1 MNPQAALLII
11 DMQKGSFTP
20 ETPRYD
26 TQGTVNRINT
36 LAASLRRM
44 NGTVVHIQH
53 DGSGSGEFEKG
64 NWDWEILDELEVLDT
79 DLRIDKTANNVFYR
93 SSLSEELANRKI
105 KKLYIAGCA
114 TDFCVASSIQSA
126 LGKDYHITVIS
137 DGHTTGERPNLSSK
151 QVIDHY
157 NWVWENM
164 LPTQGSIEVKSSR
177 EILEKL
183 SQNGLYEHSNTEI

>member
-1 MNPQAALLII
+1 MNPKAALLII

-26 TQGTVNRINT
+26 TKGTVERINT
-36 LAASLRRM
+36 LAERLRKM

-79 DLRIDKTANNVFYR
+79 DLRVDKTANDVFYR
-93 SSLSEELANRKI
+93 SALSEELANRKI
-105 KKLYIAGCA
+105 KQLYIAGCA

-126 LGKDYHITVIS
+126 LVKDFQITVIS
-137 DGHTTGERPNLSSK
+137 DGHTTGNRPNLSAR

-157 NWVWENM
+157 NWVWQNM
-164 LPTQGSIEVKSSR
+164 IPTEGSMAVKSTAKII
-177 EILEKL
+177 EEL
-183 SQNGLYEHSNTEI
+183 S